1 MPSKDNMVGDFK
13 ETKEDVSNK
22 LKDDLAEEDTKR
34 DKETKKKPI
43 EEKKEKK
50 APKIK
55 KEKKLP

>member
-50 APKIK
+50 AP
-55 KEKKLP
+55 

>member
-1 MPSKDNMVGDFK
+1 MPSKDKMIGDFK
-13 ETKEDVSNK
+13 ETKDDVSNK

-43 EEKKEKK
+43 EEKKEKET
-50 APKIK
+50 PKIK